1 MSSTPR
7 HGATALPWVLGLAV
21 VMVLMGVS
29 GSFQVSASRQAL
41 ERVHAR
47 RVVDLA
53 AANAFEEVA
62 ARLEKELPRVPTPR
76 PGTSRDLGSTVL
88 EPREVEPVL
97 TRQSM
102 QEDGVV
108 LSRVSVRSS
117 PWKLDL
123 KKIARGEWK
132 VSERGIVEMS
142 VMVTVEAGTT
152 RIQRTVI
159 TRRFARA
166 TPEPGERQ
174 SRFHLEATP
183 FVRKMAG
190 K

>member
-1 MSSTPR
+1 MQTSPR
-7 HGATALPWVLGLAV
+7 HGATALPWVLSLAV

-29 GSFQVSASRQAL
+29 GSFQVSAARQAL
-41 ERVHAR
+41 ERIHAR

-62 ARLEKELPRVPTPR
+62 ARLEKDLPRVPTPK
-76 PGTSRDLGSTVL
+76 PDTSRDLGSTVL
-88 EPREVEPVL
+88 DAREVEPL
-97 TRQSM
+97 FTRESM
-102 QEDGVV
+102 QEDGVE
-108 LSRVSVRSS
+108 LSTVSVRSS

-132 VSERGIVEMS
+132 VSERGIIEMS
-142 VMVTVEAGTT
+142 VVVTVRAGTT
-152 RIQRTVI
+152 RIQRTVT

-166 TPEPGERQ
+166 TPEVGEQQ
-174 SRFHLEATP
+174 SRFHLAATP